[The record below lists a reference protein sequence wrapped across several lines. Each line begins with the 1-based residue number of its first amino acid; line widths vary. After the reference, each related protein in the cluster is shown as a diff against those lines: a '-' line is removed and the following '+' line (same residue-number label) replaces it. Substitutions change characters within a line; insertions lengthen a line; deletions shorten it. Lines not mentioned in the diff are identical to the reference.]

1 VKESDLYLPL
11 KTFLEKQDYEV
22 KAEIENCDVV
32 AMKKSSDDEENY
44 PPTIVEL
51 KLSLNL
57 NVILQAVDRLLLSP
71 VVYIGVPHN
80 CGALKKQRKRIIKL
94 LKMLGIGLLVINPK
108 RKTVKLL
115 VDPTSYQP
123 KQSKPKQ
130 RWLIEEFVTRVG
142 DPNLGGASTKKG
154 VITAYRQKAIEIAN
168 HLNKHGTMKA
178 SDIAKALDIPNSR
191 NILYD
196 NHYGWFEGLGKGWY
210 QLSKLGSE
218 ISNTFI
224 EK

>member
-1 VKESDLYLPL
+1 MVPAASEPPAAQDPNISKNVDNSCENLIQPNEIQEEAPVQVLIEKNDPANDQVDKATPDTEVAAKIEKEIPVNVSD
-11 KTFLEKQDYEV
+11 EKV

-94 LKMLGIGLLVINPK
+94 LKMLGIGLLVI
-108 RKTVKLL
+108 
-115 VDPTSYQP
+115 
-123 KQSKPKQ
+123 
-130 RWLIEEFVTRVG
+130 
-142 DPNLGGASTKKG
+142 
-154 VITAYRQKAIEIAN
+154 EIAF
-168 HLNKHGTMKA
+168 LGFATFVLFFVGLAMLVTGGLMA
-178 SDIAKALDIPNSR
+178 VE
-191 NILYD
+191 ILPQTITLKT
-196 NHYGWFEGLGKGWY
+196 HVSS
-210 QLSKLGSE
+210 Q
-218 ISNTFI
+218 
-224 EK
+224 